1 MKFGVAL
8 PHFGPDACPD
18 TMVEVAQ
25 KAELFG
31 FDSVWALDRLLS
43 PLKPTS
49 RYPGNPS
56 GELPAVMQN
65 TYDPLIALTFV
76 AARTQTV
83 RLGTSV
89 LVASFRSPVLTAKMG
104 ASLDRL
110 SGGRFILGL
119 GVGWSADE
127 FAVSGQ
133 SLEERHQYTDEY
145 VRVIRKLWTAEE
157 PSFTGKYHQIPKS
170 IFLPK
175 PLQKPHPP
183 IWIGGNSKRA
193 LRRAAELGDGWHP
206 TQRVK
211 PSAMAE
217 EIQCLSSLAEKAG
230 RFPDSVQATL
240 RWNVSGLTRTF
251 SVNEV
256 AETLRQYQQA
266 GVRHVCFDFNIPQ
279 PSSCSAVLEA
289 MGRLMREA
297 IPQLY

>member
-8 PHFGPDACPD
+8 PHFGPGACPEA
-18 TMVEVAQ
+18 MVEVAQ

-31 FDSVWALDRLLS
+31 FDSVWALDRLLW

-49 RYPGNPS
+49 RYPGNPR

-65 TYDPLIALTFV
+65 TYDPLVALTFV
-76 AARTQTV
+76 AACTRKV

-89 LVASFRSPVLTAKMG
+89 LVASYRSPILVAKMG
-104 ASLDRL
+104 ASLDQL

-119 GVGWSADE
+119 GAGWSADE
-127 FAVSGQ
+127 FSVSGQ
-133 SLEERHQYTDEY
+133 SLEERHRYTDEY
-145 VRVIRKLWTAEE
+145 LRVLRELWIAEE
-157 PSFTGKYHQIPKS
+157 PSFAGKYYQIPKS
-170 IFLPK
+170 IFLPR

-217 EIQCLSSLAEKAG
+217 EIKCLRRLAEKAG
-230 RFPDSVQATL
+230 RSPDAVQATL
-240 RWNVSGLTRTF
+240 RWNVSALTRTF
-251 SVNEV
+251 SGNEV
-256 AETLRQYQQA
+256 AETLRQYRQA

-279 PSSCSAVLEA
+279 PSSRSAILEA
-289 MGRLMREA
+289 MERLMREA
-297 IPQLY
+297 VPQL